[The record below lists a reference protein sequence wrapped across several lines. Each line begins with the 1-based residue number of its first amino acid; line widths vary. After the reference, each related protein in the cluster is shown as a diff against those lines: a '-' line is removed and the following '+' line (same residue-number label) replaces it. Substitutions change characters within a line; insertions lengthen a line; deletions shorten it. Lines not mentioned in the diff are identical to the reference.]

1 MSEISQRTS
10 SARTAAKAMVVEK
23 ANAEIRLIG
32 VLDEGRPDLADEVSG
47 EVKVDWN
54 N

>member
-10 SARTAAKAMVVEK
+10 SASTAAKAMVVEK

-32 VLDEGRPDLADEVSG
+32 KPDEVRPDLVDEVG
-47 EVKVDWN
+47 RAVKADWSN
-54 N
+54 